1 MSGAGGREYVSV
13 QVSILIFILFPIST
27 LPEHLHSTI
36 PNINRKEGCAK
47 IQTNRGITGN
57 VDTTN
62 TNAPKGPMP
71 SPCPWRSVVK
81 PSGQVS

>member
-1 MSGAGGREYVSV
+1 MFSKY
-13 QVSILIFILFPIST
+13 IDIHFILKITYPIST
-27 LPEHLHSTI
+27 LPEHLHSMI
-36 PNINRKEGCAK
+36 PNINRMEGCAK

-71 SPCPWRSVVK
+71 WPRPWRSVVK